1 MIYNIIVLLGLSAS
15 LAASG
20 YGAYVYFD
28 PIKWIRQFINS
39 LPGKIKEFFMWI
51 LEAIIEQLRRLW
63 EIIKGIGGKIRGAG
77 ESVIRKIREGIEKL
91 IRNIKDWCHRSYK
104 NS

>member
-28 PIKWIRQFINS
+28 PIRWIRDFINS
-39 LPGKIKEFFMWI
+39 YPK
-51 LEAIIEQLRRLW
+51 
-63 EIIKGIGGKIRGAG
+63 
-77 ESVIRKIREGIEKL
+77 KL
-91 IRNIKDWCHRSYK
+91 KHSSCGY
-104 NS
+104 